1 MPLYAKSIAIIDE
14 KQDILNLFLE
24 VLEDEGYQPTGFTNP
39 VSFLEYVKQHK
50 DEFDFVILD
59 YSRISPI
66 EGGELANKVYEIN
79 PKIKMILLTAYS
91 DIVTH
96 TRNLE
101 VIKKP
106 INLHHLLDIVKRYM
120 NRSVVN

>member
-91 DIVTH
+91 DIVTP

>member
-1 MPLYAKSIAIIDE
+1 MPLYAKSIAIIDDE
-14 KQDILNLFLE
+14 QEILNLFLE

-39 VSFLEYVKQHK
+39 ASFLEYVKQHK
-50 DEFDFVILD
+50 DEFEFVILD
-59 YSRISPI
+59 YRMSPM

-79 PKIKMILLTAYS
+79 HKIKMILLTAYT

-120 NRSVVN
+120 NRSVDN

>member
-1 MPLYAKSIAIIDE
+1 MVLVRC
-14 KQDILNLFLE
+14 LNLFLA
-24 VLEDEGYQPTGFTNP
+24 VLEDEGYQTSGFTNP
-39 VSFLEYVKQHK
+39 VSFLEYVNQHK

-59 YSRISPI
+59 YKMSPMQ
-66 EGGELANKVYEIN
+66 GCELANTVHNIN

-91 DIVTH
+91 DIVNN

-106 INLHHLLDIVKRYM
+106 INLHQLLDIVRRYID
-120 NRSVVN
+120 RSIIN

>member
-1 MPLYAKSIAIIDE
+1 MPLYAKSIAIIYDE
-14 KQDILNLFLE
+14 QEILNLFLE

-50 DEFDFVILD
+50 DEFEFVILD
-59 YSRISPI
+59 YRMSPM
-66 EGGELANKVYEIN
+66 EGGELATKVYEIN
-79 PKIKMILLTAYS
+79 HKIKMILLTAYT

-106 INLHHLLDIVKRYM
+106 IDLHHLLDIIKRYM
-120 NRSVVN
+120 NRSVDN

>member
-1 MPLYAKSIAIIDE
+1 MPLYAKSIAIIDDE
-14 KQDILNLFLE
+14 QEILNLFLE

-50 DEFDFVILD
+50 DEFEFVILD
-59 YSRISPI
+59 YRMSPM

-79 PKIKMILLTAYS
+79 HKIKMILLTAYT

-106 INLHHLLDIVKRYM
+106 IDLHHLLDIIKRYM
-120 NRSVVN
+120 NRSVDN

>member
-1 MPLYAKSIAIIDE
+1 MPLYAKSIAIIDDE
-14 KQDILNLFLE
+14 QDILNLFLE
-24 VLEDEGYQPTGFTNP
+24 VLEDEGYQATGFTNP

-59 YSRISPI
+59 YRISPM

-79 PKIKMILLTAYS
+79 PTIKMVLLTAYS
-91 DIVTH
+91 DIVTP

>member
-1 MPLYAKSIAIIDE
+1 MPLYAKSIAIIDDE
-14 KQDILNLFLE
+14 QDILNLFLE

-50 DEFDFVILD
+50 DEFHFVILD
-59 YSRISPI
+59 YRISLM

-79 PKIKMILLTAYS
+79 PKIKMVLLTAYT

-96 TRNLE
+96 THNLE

-106 INLHHLLDIVKRYM
+106 INLHNLLDIVKRYM

>member
-1 MPLYAKSIAIIDE
+1 LPLYAKSIAIIDDE
-14 KQDILNLFLE
+14 QDILNLFLE

-50 DEFDFVILD
+50 DEFHFVILD
-59 YSRISPI
+59 YRISLM

-79 PKIKMILLTAYS
+79 PKIKMVLLTAYT

-96 TRNLE
+96 THNLE

-106 INLHHLLDIVKRYM
+106 INLHNLLDIVKRYM

>member
-1 MPLYAKSIAIIDE
+1 MPLYAKSIAIIDDE
-14 KQDILNLFLE
+14 QDILNLFLE
-24 VLEDEGYQPTGFTNP
+24 VLEDEGYMTTGFTNP

-50 DEFDFVILD
+50 DEFHFVILD
-59 YSRISPI
+59 YKMSPM
-66 EGGELANKVYEIN
+66 EACELANTVHNIN

-91 DIVTH
+91 DIVNN

-106 INLHHLLDIVKRYM
+106 VNLHHLLDILKR
-120 NRSVVN
+120 

>member
-1 MPLYAKSIAIIDE
+1 MSLYAKSIAIIDDE
-14 KQDILNLFLE
+14 QDILNLFLE

-39 VSFLEYVKQHK
+39 VSFLEYVKQHT
-50 DEFDFVILD
+50 DEFEFVILD
-59 YSRISPI
+59 YRMSPM
-66 EGGELANKVYEIN
+66 ESGELANKLYEIN
-79 PKIKMILLTAYS
+79 HKIKMILLTAYT

-96 TRNLE
+96 THNLE

>member
-1 MPLYAKSIAIIDE
+1 MPLYAKSIAIIDDE
-14 KQDILNLFLE
+14 QEILNLFLE

-50 DEFDFVILD
+50 DEFEFVILD
-59 YSRISPI
+59 YKMSPT

-79 PKIKMILLTAYS
+79 RKIKMILITAYT

-106 INLHHLLDIVKRYM
+106 IDLHHLLDIIKRYM
-120 NRSVVN
+120 NRSVDN

>member
-1 MPLYAKSIAIIDE
+1 LPLYAKSIAIIDDE
-14 KQDILNLFLE
+14 QDILNLFLE

-59 YSRISPI
+59 YRISPM
-66 EGGELANKVYEIN
+66 EGDEFANKVYEIN
-79 PKIKMILLTAYS
+79 PEIKIILLTVYS